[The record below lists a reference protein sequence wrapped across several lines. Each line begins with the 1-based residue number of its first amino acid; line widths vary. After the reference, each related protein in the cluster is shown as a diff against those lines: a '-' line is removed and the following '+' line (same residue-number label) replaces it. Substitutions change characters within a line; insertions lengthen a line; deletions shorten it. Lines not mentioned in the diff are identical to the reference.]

1 MPWTMRV
8 SRASSSGY
16 TYEMEE
22 NGVCANT
29 VIHRHANIRKALQ
42 YAFRTDLMR

>member
-1 MPWTMRV
+1 
-8 SRASSSGY
+8 
-16 TYEMEE
+16 MEE